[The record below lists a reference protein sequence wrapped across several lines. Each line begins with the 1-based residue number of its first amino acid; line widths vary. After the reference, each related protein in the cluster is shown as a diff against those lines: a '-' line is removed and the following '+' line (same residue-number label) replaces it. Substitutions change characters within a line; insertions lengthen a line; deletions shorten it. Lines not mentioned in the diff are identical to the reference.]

1 MISWDY
7 SCEKLWLIPERL
19 TIVKPSAKEHCIDC
33 VNFVEGDIC
42 HVCQFIPKR
51 KTTNADRIRA
61 MTDKELCAFLC
72 DLTDCPVCPG
82 SEVCE
87 DGCGWDKENKVM
99 KGLYA
104 WLKQEVK
111 E

>member
-1 MISWDY
+1 MS
-7 SCEKLWLIPERL
+7 
-19 TIVKPSAKEHCIDC
+19 KPSNKICPRCGKGGYVNYIGQSNIYEAKCYNCGYYFTFGELDLYEEKKP
-33 VNFVEGDIC
+33 V
-42 HVCQFIPKR
+42 
-51 KTTNADRIRA
+51 TNADRIRA

-82 SEVCE
+82 SEACE

-104 WLKQEVK
+104 WLRREATP
-111 E
+111 